1 MGFPKQEHWS
11 GLPFSFLRELP
22 DSGIKHPSPVWRADS
37 LLLSHQ
43 GSLEDTV
50 QRCIYLCPWPQRS
63 VGSSEEAGVLLRS
76 TDALL
81 GRGAVPG
88 VSDRQGL
95 SSFFLFPSAG
105 LGRSPVEGN
114 GYLLQCSCLENP
126 KDRGAWQATVH
137 GVARI
142 GHDLVTKPPPSC
154 IY

>member
-1 MGFPKQEHWS
+1 MTLWTVACQAPLSLGFPKQEHWS

-95 SSFFLFPSAG
+95 SSFFLFPSVS
-105 LGRSPVEGN
+105 LPDT
-114 GYLLQCSCLENP
+114 CSVNHRTFKFNP
-126 KDRGAWQATVH
+126 KSNVQ
-137 GVARI
+137 
-142 GHDLVTKPPPSC
+142 
-154 IY
+154 IYE